1 MPKKHWNFG
10 HSRKKSPR
18 PKDGAGQLLFSSS
31 IDHFQ
36 NEIHGTIDPVAGGV
50 DAEVIVI
57 GMAPL
62 SSRIEIIIPGMP
74 PVQAVEEPSGLPFIQ
89 SAVDL
94 HSPADPLLKG
104 GCDIDTDMG
113 DLIIGH
119 DGIAAAAHD
128 DEVLLLRHIAKQ
140 IALVKEYRIPL
151 GTGRDNG

>member
-1 MPKKHWNFG
+1 
-10 HSRKKSPR
+10 
-18 PKDGAGQLLFSSS
+18 
-31 IDHFQ
+31 
-36 NEIHGTIDPVAGGV
+36 
-50 DAEVIVI
+50 
-57 GMAPL
+57 
-62 SSRIEIIIPGMP
+62 MP
-74 PVQAVEEPSGLPFIQ
+74 PVQAVEEPSGLPLIQ

-151 GTGRDNG
+151 GQAMITAELPEPLPQSQLLRRRKGTGRALADLILHLAGISRCIMEGIFFCVQPF